1 MRKEAKICL
10 IKSFIIIKYRFRWI
24 YLLSGSQILQLS
36 LCIICRYE
44 QSMCTSTVKSV
55 SFRTCLL
62 DYVVV
67 HVNFFL
73 LKENPKKLLI
83 NFSFFFSFCCWFISL
98 SFLFS
103 FFPLFPSYTCN
114 LIFQL
119 VNEISIKVLLI
130 ISQSNYYMTTLV
142 ISFSCIQKSFTSCD
156 HQMSIRLSNPFH
168 VKCSNT
174 FMPLL
179 TKGLFVSQIVLYKF
193 HRRIPGLSL
202 LSTRST
208 GILLKL
214 KHWILV

>member
-1 MRKEAKICL
+1 ML
-10 IKSFIIIKYRFRWI
+10 IFFFSKRTRRSCSSI
-24 YLLSGSQILQLS
+24 S
-36 LCIICRYE
+36 L
-44 QSMCTSTVKSV
+44 
-55 SFRTCLL
+55 
-62 DYVVV
+62 
-67 HVNFFL
+67 
-73 LKENPKKLLI
+73 
-83 NFSFFFSFCCWFISL
+83 FFFSFCCWFISL

-119 VNEISIKVLLI
+119 VNEISTKVLLI

-156 HQMSIRLSNPFH
+156 HQISIRLSNPFH

-193 HRRIPGLSL
+193 HRRILGLSL